1 MAEQSMGVIAL
12 EYTLIGMG
20 VVFLV
25 LLFISF
31 IISLFKYIPGSGA
44 YKKKEKPADKTAAPA
59 KAEPAVAAV
68 AAAQAPAATD
78 DGQLIAVITAA
89 IKAYMDSQGV
99 QGDGY
104 VVRSIRRR

>member
-1 MAEQSMGVIAL
+1 MAQQSMGVIAL

-25 LLFISF
+25 LVFISF

-44 YKKKEKPADKTAAPA
+44 YKKKEKPAEKAVVQPV
-59 KAEPAVAAV
+59 AEPAAAAAV
-68 AAAQAPAATD
+68 PSAPAAD
-78 DGQLIAVITAA
+78 DGQLVAVITAA

>member
-1 MAEQSMGVIAL
+1 MAQQSMGVIAL

-25 LLFISF
+25 LIFISF

-44 YKKKEKPADKTAAPA
+44 YKKKEQPAAVPAAPA
-59 KAEPAVAAV
+59 KAEPLPQEPVTANSA
-68 AAAQAPAATD
+68 D

-89 IKAYMDSQGV
+89 IKAYMDQQGV

-104 VVRSIRRR
+104 VVRSIKRR

>member
-1 MAEQSMGVIAL
+1 MAQQSLGVIAL

-25 LLFISF
+25 LVFISF
-31 IISLFKYIPGSGA
+31 IISLFKFIPGSGA
-44 YKKKEKPADKTAAPA
+44 YKKAPKPEVKTAAVHEVKPEV
-59 KAEPAVAAV
+59 KE
-68 AAAQAPAATD
+68 QAPAPAASD
-78 DGQLIAVITAA
+78 DGQLIAVITAS

-104 VVRSIRRR
+104 VVRSIKRR

>member
-1 MAEQSMGVIAL
+1 MAPQSMGVIAL

-20 VVFLV
+20 VVFIV
-25 LLFISF
+25 LIFISF
-31 IISLFKYIPGSGA
+31 IIGLFKYIPGSGA
-44 YKKKEKPADKTAAPA
+44 YKKKEKPAEKSVAQPVAEPAPAASVTAAP
-59 KAEPAVAAV
+59 VA
-68 AAAQAPAATD
+68 D
-78 DGQLIAVITAA
+78 DGQLVAVITAA

>member
-1 MAEQSMGVIAL
+1 MAQQSMGVIAL

-25 LLFISF
+25 LIFISF

-44 YKKKEKPADKTAAPA
+44 YQKKSKAAEPAAAPV
-59 KAEPAVAAV
+59 KAEPAQAAAV
-68 AAAQAPAATD
+68 PANTAD

>member
-1 MAEQSMGVIAL
+1 MAQQSIGVIAL

-25 LLFISF
+25 LIFISF

-44 YKKKEKPADKTAAPA
+44 YHKKEKTIEAPAVPA
-59 KAEPAVAAV
+59 KAESVPVVSAAPTV
-68 AAAQAPAATD
+68 SD
-78 DGQLIAVITAA
+78 DGQLVAVITAA

>member
-1 MAEQSMGVIAL
+1 MAQQSMGVIAL

-25 LLFISF
+25 LIFISF

-44 YKKKEKPADKTAAPA
+44 YKKNEKAAEKPVQTV
-59 KAEPAVAAV
+59 KAEPVP
-68 AAAQAPAATD
+68 AAAASVPAAD
-78 DGQLIAVITAA
+78 DGQLVAVITAA